1 MRRFLSQ
8 LELQWGMPVVVAAHP
23 SARNDERVRC
33 CFEKQ
38 QELAFGRTADLVRHA
53 QGVLIHGSTAVS
65 FAVLGNRPLL
75 FLSSEELQRSSY
87 GLHVQTMAKELGHEP
102 LNIDGVAAIPSLAS
116 LSPRTALYTRYIY
129 RYFFRNGKSE
139 K

>member
-23 SARNDERVRC
+23 SARHDERVRC
-33 CFEKQ
+33 GFEKQ

-65 FAVLGNRPLL
+65 FAVLGHRPLL
-75 FLSSEELQRSSY
+75 FLVSEELQRSLY
-87 GLHVQTMAKELGHEP
+87 GLHFQQMRSAKNLLG
-102 LNIDGVAAIPSLAS
+102 
-116 LSPRTALYTRYIY
+116 
-129 RYFFRNGKSE
+129 
-139 K
+139 